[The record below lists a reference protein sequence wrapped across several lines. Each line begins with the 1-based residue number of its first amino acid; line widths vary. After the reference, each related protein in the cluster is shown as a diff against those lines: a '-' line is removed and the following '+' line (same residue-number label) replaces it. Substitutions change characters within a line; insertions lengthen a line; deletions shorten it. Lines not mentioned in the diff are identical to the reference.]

1 MTEKE
6 IGFERCSFSRFNV
19 PCLNESTRPRITSN
33 SNIPLTFAFL
43 FHTAVGLRQI
53 LPAVFVIIPT
63 VWKINFPKWTN
74 HIHSPHPSVTRG
86 NNEYLIKM
94 TINPNKEFLNRKW
107 SAPCN
112 WKRTSPLGIQKKNLG
127 NQNMSMIA
135 PFLIDSL
142 IENCSSF
149 SLFLLSILY
158 PCLISIAYRR

>member
-43 FHTAVGLRQI
+43 FHTPVGLRQI
-53 LPAVFVIIPT
+53 LPEVFFYHSNCLKNKV
-63 VWKINFPKWTN
+63 PKWTN
-74 HIHSPHPSVTRG
+74 HIHSPHPSVTRE

-112 WKRTSPLGIQKKNLG
+112 WKRTLPLGIQRKTLETKTCPWLLR
-127 NQNMSMIA
+127 
-135 PFLIDSL
+135 F
-142 IENCSSF
+142 SST
-149 SLFLLSILY
+149 LL
-158 PCLISIAYRR
+158 